1 MSKTF
6 LFWILD
12 FGFWISRIPKSK
24 IGVPSGPPK
33 SKIVLLAMLVTP
45 LVGLAAPGV
54 ASAQSAQGKGQPAQA
69 GERKLKLNQV
79 RSGAW
84 PEVTLNMTLEGPDG
98 KAVPDVQPGQ
108 FKVSEQGKPQALL
121 DVQLGPARSVPLAV
135 VLVLDVSGSMNA
147 EGKLGQAKAAADA
160 FLDSMKPEDSAAL
173 IAFNDKVRTV
183 VQATNDRGA
192 LKAGVDSLQAGG
204 ETAIYD
210 ALYQATELLDPTPA
224 SKRRTIILLTDGADT
239 GSRYGSAVAAEV
251 ARQAG
256 ALVYTIGLG
265 PSANDGMLSALAE
278 PSGGKYY
285 KAPSAKDLDAIYK
298 AISIELDSQL
308 FLKYK
313 STTRLERSYQL
324 IHVEVTYTSPTGQVI
339 TRQISYRPR
348 VAAAVAPDT
357 GGGPGLPPLQQSQQ
371 PQQSQ
376 PLEITLPRRLLNP
389 DDGAE
394 GQVGIGISITSRFY
408 SLTAALLA
416 SLAALCGTVGLA
428 FVMAPSLTSQRVARY
443 VAGEVSIGKEEH
455 VPGFV
460 SRVLLPA
467 LENLGK
473 RLASLS
479 PKGYTDHVEELLTLT
494 GPPYRLRL
502 ASFLGM
508 QVALSVA
515 LMGVLVL
522 WALATAPDMP
532 AQWMLAGLLGAVMGV
547 YFPYFWLKRKV
558 TRRQRALLRALPG
571 ALDFLAINVE
581 AGLGFDAAIA
591 QVVQRWRNTLTDELA
606 LLLIDFQ
613 IGKARKD
620 AWRELMLRTQ
630 VPELNTFV
638 TAMLQNEQVG
648 SSIGTLLR
656 TQADQMRIRRRQ
668 AAEEAA
674 RTAPVKMLLPMVFF
688 IFPGI
693 FVVILGPAI
702 PQFINTFAN
711 LTK

>member
-1 MSKTF
+1 
-6 LFWILD
+6 
-12 FGFWISRIPKSK
+12 
-24 IGVPSGPPK
+24 
-33 SKIVLLAMLVTP
+33 
-45 LVGLAAPGV
+45 
-54 ASAQSAQGKGQPAQA
+54 
-69 GERKLKLNQV
+69 
-79 RSGAW
+79 
-84 PEVTLNMTLEGPDG
+84 
-98 KAVPDVQPGQ
+98 
-108 FKVSEQGKPQALL
+108 
-121 DVQLGPARSVPLAV
+121 
-135 VLVLDVSGSMNA
+135 
-147 EGKLGQAKAAADA
+147 
-160 FLDSMKPEDSAAL
+160 
-173 IAFNDKVRTV
+173 
-183 VQATNDRGA
+183 
-192 LKAGVDSLQAGG
+192 
-204 ETAIYD
+204 
-210 ALYQATELLDPTPA
+210 
-224 SKRRTIILLTDGADT
+224 LLTDGADT
-239 GSRYGSAVAAEV
+239 SSRYGAYIAADI
-251 ARQAG
+251 AKQAG

-265 PSANDGMLSALAE
+265 PDANDGVLTGLAE

-285 KAPSAKDLDAIYK
+285 KAPSPADLGAIYN

-313 STTRLERSYQL
+313 STTRLDRSYQL
-324 IHVEVTYTSPTGQVI
+324 IHVEVKYTSPSGQVV
-339 TRQISYRPR
+339 TQQINYRPR
-348 VAAAVAPDT
+348 VSAAVVPAPSENAAPAGT
-357 GGGPGLPPLQQSQQ
+357 TSQPEPVILPPRLQ
-371 PQQSQ
+371 
-376 PLEITLPRRLLNP
+376 NP
-389 DDGAE
+389 DPVVVARIE
-394 GQVGIGISITSRFY
+394 RSLISNFF
-408 SLTAALLA
+408 SLGAALLA
-416 SLAALCGTVGLA
+416 SFAALCGTVGLA
-428 FVMAPSLTSQRVARY
+428 FVMSPSLTSQRVARY

-455 VPGFV
+455 VPSFV
-460 SRVLLPA
+460 NRVLLPW

-494 GPPYRLRL
+494 GPPYQLRL

-532 AQWMLAGLLGAVMGV
+532 VQWMLAGLLGAVMGV

-620 AWRELMLRTQ
+620 AWRDLMLRTQ
-630 VPELNTFV
+630 VPELNSFV

-702 PQFINTFAN
+702 PQFINTFSN
-711 LTK
+711 LSK